1 MNRFDMTYFYG
12 PPAEQ
17 VVRPEVLG
25 DILASG
31 MTLLPL
37 FADTKT
43 NRETLRLLAELDGNA
58 RANVFDPRFR
68 ELYLSEDAAAV
79 DGVVKV
85 VVEDYRGGKTNAL
98 VFLVGQCMR
107 ASKGKGNPNILREML
122 EKALNG

>member
-25 DILASG
+25 DIIASG

-79 DGVVKV
+79 DGVVKA

-98 VFLVGQCMR
+98 GFLVGQCMR